1 MSDSG
6 TSTLPWL
13 VVRRDD
19 NGNRYTVSRCA
30 TRIEAEKIADRL
42 DRHGQNHNN
51 NHLYLIERI
60 DQINGGDPQN
70 RRNGTP

>member
-1 MSDSG
+1 MSDG
-6 TSTLPWL
+6 TITLPWL

-42 DRHGQNHNN
+42 EGHGPNQR
-51 NHLYLIERI
+51 YLIERI
-60 DQINGGDPQN
+60 EQNG
-70 RRNGTP
+70 RNGSP

>member
-1 MSDSG
+1 MSDGG
-6 TSTLPWL
+6 TITLPWL

-19 NGNRYTVSRCA
+19 NGNSYTVSRCA

-42 DRHGQNHNN
+42 ERHGPDQR
-51 NHLYLIERI
+51 YLIERI
-60 DQINGGDPQN
+60 EQNGGTQN